1 VTLPPQPARPG
12 RVRQPREVHGM
23 MMEKQTE
30 MIEQLAEDAEVALST
45 DYERKDLKERR
56 SVAKSSLYD
65 GSKKLKHSVPKGK
78 RV

>member
-1 VTLPPQPARPG
+1 
-12 RVRQPREVHGM
+12 M

-30 MIEQLAEDAEVALST
+30 TIERLAEDAEVILST

-56 SVAKSSLYD
+56 SVTKSSLYD
-65 GSKKLKHSVPKGK
+65 GSKKLKHSIPKGK